1 MLLNPA
7 IAGLTLR
14 QSLARRRWIVV
25 GVLAAL
31 PVIMAVLT
39 RLYASA
45 DQEPIGVLTEIL
57 SALMF
62 TVVVPVVAL
71 TLASS
76 GFGAEVDDGTVVY
89 LITKPIPRAQIVVTK
104 LLVTACI
111 CMAFTVVSAL
121 ASGLIVL
128 GGFDATR
135 LLIGFVAG
143 AALGSILYTAVFLAL
158 GLVTRRGMLVG
169 LVYLVVWEGTL
180 SRLFAGT
187 RTLSIR
193 QYMLSLTDAISTADA
208 TVFSALLPH
217 QTAFYMSGVVAVGAV
232 ALCIHRL
239 RTFEVGQS
247 G

>member
-14 QSLARRRWIVV
+14 QSLARRRWVVV
-25 GVLAAL
+25 GFLAAL

-39 RLYASA
+39 RAYASA
-45 DQEPIGVLTEIL
+45 DQEPIGVVTEIL
-57 SALMF
+57 SVLMF
-62 TVVVPVVAL
+62 TVVVPVIAL

-76 GFGAEVDDGTVVY
+76 GFGAEIDDGTVIY
-89 LITKPIPRAQIVVTK
+89 LLTKPIPRTQIVVTK
-104 LLVTACI
+104 LLVTALLCV
-111 CMAFTVVSAL
+111 ALTVTSTL
-121 ASGLIVL
+121 ATGLIGL
-128 GGFDATR
+128 GGFDTTR

-143 AALGSILYTAVFLAL
+143 AALGGVLYTAVFLAL

-193 QYMLSLTDAISTADA
+193 QYMLSLTDAIAKADA
-208 TVFSALLPH
+208 TVFTAQLPH
-217 QTAFYMSGVVAVGAV
+217 QTAFAMSGVVAVGAV

>member
-1 MLLNPA
+1 MLFNSA
-7 IAGLTLR
+7 IAGLTIR

-25 GVLAAL
+25 SVLGAL
-31 PVIMAVLT
+31 PVIVAILS

-45 DQEPIGVLTEIL
+45 DQEPIGVLTELL
-57 SALMF
+57 SALTF
-62 TVVVPVVAL
+62 TVVVPIIAL

-89 LITKPIPRAQIVVTK
+89 LLTKPIPRSQIVVTK
-104 LLVTACI
+104 LLVTAAI
-111 CMAFTVVSAL
+111 CVAFTGASTL
-121 ASGLIVL
+121 AAGLITL

-135 LLIGFVAG
+135 LLLGFAAG
-143 AALGSILYTAVFLAL
+143 AVLGSILYTAVFLAL

-169 LVYLVVWEGTL
+169 LVYLVVWEGAL

-193 QYMLSLTDAISTADA
+193 QYMLSVTDAISKADTA
-208 TVFSALLPH
+208 VFTAQLAH
-217 QTAFYMSGVVAVGAV
+217 QTAFYMSGVVAIGAI
-232 ALCIHRL
+232 ALCIIRL
-239 RTFEVGQS
+239 RNFEVGQS

>member
-1 MLLNPA
+1 MLFNPA

-31 PVIMAVLT
+31 PVIMASLT
-39 RLYASA
+39 RVYASQ
-45 DQEPIGVLTEIL
+45 DQEPIGVLIEIL
-57 SALMF
+57 SALTF
-62 TVVVPVVAL
+62 TVVVPIVAL

-89 LITKPIPRAQIVVTK
+89 LLTKPIPRAGIVLTK
-104 LLVTACI
+104 LLVTALVCV
-111 CMAFTVVSAL
+111 TLLVVSTL
-121 ASGLIVL
+121 AAGLIVL

-135 LLIGFVAG
+135 LLIGFTAG
-143 AALGSILYTAVFLAL
+143 AAVGGVLYTAIFLAL

-169 LVYLVVWEGTL
+169 LVYLVVWEGAL

-187 RTLSIR
+187 RSLSIR
-193 QYMLSLTDAISTADA
+193 QYMLSVTDAISTADA
-208 TVFSALLPH
+208 TVFTAMLPH
-217 QTAFYMSGVVAVGAV
+217 KTALTMSGIVAIGAV
-232 ALCIHRL
+232 VLCITRL
-239 RTFEVGQS
+239 RNFEIGQT

>member
-1 MLLNPA
+1 MLLNSA
-7 IAGLTLR
+7 IAGLTWR

-25 GVLAAL
+25 GLLAVL
-31 PVIMAVLT
+31 PVIMALLT
-39 RLYASA
+39 RIYASE

-62 TVVVPVVAL
+62 TVVVPVIAL

-89 LITKPIPRAQIVVTK
+89 LLTKPIPRPEIVVTK
-104 LLVTACI
+104 LLVTALI
-111 CMAFTVVSAL
+111 CVALTVVSVL
-121 ASGLIVL
+121 AAGLITL
-128 GGFDATR
+128 GGFDSTR
-135 LLIGFVAG
+135 LLVGFGVG
-143 AALGSILYTAVFLAL
+143 AALGSVLYTAVFLAL

-169 LVYLVVWEGTL
+169 LVYLVVWEGAL

-193 QYMLSLTDAISTADA
+193 QYMLSVTDAISTADA
-208 TVFSALLPH
+208 TVFTAPLPH

-232 ALCIHRL
+232 ALCISRL
-239 RTFEVGQS
+239 RNFEVGQS

>member
-1 MLLNPA
+1 MIFNPA
-7 IAGLTLR
+7 IAGLTFR

-25 GVLAAL
+25 TGLAAL

-39 RLYASA
+39 RAYASQ

-57 SALMF
+57 SALSF
-62 TVVVPVVAL
+62 TVVVPIVAL

-89 LITKPIPRAQIVVTK
+89 LVTKPIPRTQIVVTK
-104 LLVTACI
+104 LLVTALVCVVL
-111 CMAFTVVSAL
+111 TVASTL
-121 ASGLIVL
+121 AAGLIML

-135 LLIGFVAG
+135 LLLGFVAG
-143 AALGSILYTAVFLAL
+143 TAVGSLLYTAVFLAL

-169 LVYLVVWEGTL
+169 LVYLVVWEDTL

-193 QYMLSLTDAISTADA
+193 QYMLSVTGAISNAEPAVFTAQ
-208 TVFSALLPH
+208 LPH
-217 QTAFYMSGVVAVGAV
+217 QTALYMSGVVAVGAV

>member
-7 IAGLTLR
+7 IAGLTFR

-25 GVLAAL
+25 SVLAAL
-31 PVIMAVLT
+31 PVIMAILT
-39 RLYASA
+39 RVYASQ

-57 SALMF
+57 SALSF
-62 TVVVPVVAL
+62 TVVVPIIAL

-89 LITKPIPRAQIVVTK
+89 LLTKPIPRSQIVVTK
-104 LLVTACI
+104 LLVTALVCV
-111 CMAFTVVSAL
+111 ALTVASTL
-121 ASGLIVL
+121 AAGLITL

-135 LLIGFVAG
+135 LLIGFAIG

-169 LVYLVVWEGTL
+169 LVYLVVWEGAL

-193 QYMLSLTDAISTADA
+193 QYMLSVTDAISTADA
-208 TVFSALLPH
+208 AVFTALLPH
-217 QTAFYMSGVVAVGAV
+217 KTAFYMSGVVVVAAV
-232 ALCIHRL
+232 ALCISRL
-239 RTFEVGQS
+239 RNFEVGQS